1 MLIRQFHETE
11 YHREDISELYP
22 SLKKY
27 CLSVTR
33 NHWDAEDLAHDTI
46 DKTLRFCLKDPSEQR
61 QPSLP
66 LMMTIARNH
75 WIDLIRKRSRE
86 SAEPMVESQSQDHPI
101 DMLLSGLDTLMEKLT
116 PKQLLVFVLK
126 DVFESRVSDIASM
139 LELNETTVKSLLH
152 RARRNLSGD
161 IGEAAAPD
169 PYWKDVEQE
178 AFRHTLLTAI
188 RQEKPE
194 MLQRLMKALQPAM
207 EQAPVVGFARPRMS
221 SGAGM
226 SLRCAA

>member
-1 MLIRQFHETE
+1 MLIRQFHGTG
-11 YHREDISELYP
+11 YRREDISELYP
-22 SLKKY
+22 SLKKF

-33 NHWDAEDLAHDTI
+33 NRWDAEDLAHDTI
-46 DKTLRFCLKDPSEQR
+46 DKTLRFCLKDPSSPR

-75 WIDLIRKRSRE
+75 WIDLVRKRSRE
-86 SAEPMVESQSQDHPI
+86 SAEPMVEPQSTDHPI
-101 DMLLSGLDTLMEKLT
+101 DTLLSGLDTLMEKLT

-161 IGEAAAPD
+161 TGEAISPD
-169 PYWKDVEQE
+169 PHWKDVEQE
-178 AFRHTLLTAI
+178 EFRHILLTAI

-194 MLQRLMKALQPAM
+194 LLQRLMEALQPATDR
-207 EQAPVVGFARPRMS
+207 APVVGFGRTRMS
-221 SGAGM
+221 SGSGM